1 MRSIEEEFDDAMM
14 QIYWSAKDKC
24 SYTASKYFQMLHEH
38 KGIETA
44 KRLLAKSSLQYGFS
58 RLWDC
63 NCLDITVEC
72 LVLKPKYQA
81 LFEEHHLEEARW
93 RLRQHG
99 FDPSLCENN
108 DNVRQVYE

>member
-24 SYTASKYFQMLHEH
+24 SYTASKYFQMLHEY

-44 KRLLAKSSLQYGFS
+44 KILLAKNSIQYGFG

-72 LVLKPKYQA
+72 LVLKPRY
-81 LFEEHHLEEARW
+81 
-93 RLRQHG
+93 
-99 FDPSLCENN
+99 
-108 DNVRQVYE
+108 